1 MHQVRE
7 QHFAPTIETL
17 DNKTQIFIIES
28 SEIPEMGNQLEVIAE
43 DEEMNDSIANI
54 ETQKLETQE
63 MSTAGVEVPD
73 ELNIFI
79 HEHMNLP
86 M

>member
-1 MHQVRE
+1 
-7 QHFAPTIETL
+7 
-17 DNKTQIFIIES
+17 
-28 SEIPEMGNQLEVIAE
+28 
-43 DEEMNDSIANI
+43 MNDSIANI
-54 ETQKLETQE
+54 ETQKLGTQE